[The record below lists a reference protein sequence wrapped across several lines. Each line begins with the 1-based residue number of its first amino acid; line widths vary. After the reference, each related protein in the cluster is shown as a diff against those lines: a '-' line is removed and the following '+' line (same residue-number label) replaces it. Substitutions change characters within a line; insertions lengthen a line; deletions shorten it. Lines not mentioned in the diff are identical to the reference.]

1 MLCRNASL
9 EEVVERK
16 NEELKEIQTKFH
28 KLKEDFKYNLR
39 LLNERDAELN
49 KYDATYTGNNIQF
62 R

>member
-1 MLCRNASL
+1 M
-9 EEVVERK
+9 ERK